1 MATVTSKCPHC
12 CARITY
18 DEKSKLV
25 IIIMFTSV
33 INDFK
38 GACEKLLK
46 TPAYQE
52 RLAEHFISVSNGTT
66 GGTIGHKILY

>member
-12 CARITY
+12 GARITY

-25 IIIMFTSV
+25 IIIMFTSA

-38 GACEKLLK
+38 VA
-46 TPAYQE
+46 
-52 RLAEHFISVSNGTT
+52 
-66 GGTIGHKILY
+66 